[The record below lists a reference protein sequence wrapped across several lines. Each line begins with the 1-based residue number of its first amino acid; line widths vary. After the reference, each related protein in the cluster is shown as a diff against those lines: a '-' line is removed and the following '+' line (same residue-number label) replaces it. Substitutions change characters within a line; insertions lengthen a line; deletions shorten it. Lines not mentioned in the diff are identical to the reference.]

1 MELAQARG
9 KVVGICQITQAS
21 WSPSRFSQWL
31 HSCVCEHSEE
41 QICAGEWSPSTEG
54 CSQASTAEIL
64 LPKFTRGKWWKLH
77 LLCPKYEGF
86 SLPRWK
92 TSGFRGAAHT
102 LPVLWG
108 NRPNFISS
116 WNHVFPSFP
125 LTKYWHWCLQLLATQ
140 VMKYKYKKELHRTS
154 CAQHQHLSYHIQA
167 LHPSTSFQVVKGN
180 LCSGIAQTEAV
191 PEQLWEALSQSLLSM

>member
-1 MELAQARG
+1 MLRDNCKLAKPHLEEIYINFPSPVRPVRAILPTWKRCLASKSCEKTGQMELAQARG

-54 CSQASTAEIL
+54 YSQASTAEIL

-92 TSGFRGAAHT
+92 TSGFREAAHT

-116 WNHVFPSFP
+116 WNHVFPSCP
-125 LTKYWHWCLQLLATQ
+125 LTK
-140 VMKYKYKKELHRTS
+140 
-154 CAQHQHLSYHIQA
+154 
-167 LHPSTSFQVVKGN
+167 
-180 LCSGIAQTEAV
+180 
-191 PEQLWEALSQSLLSM
+191 